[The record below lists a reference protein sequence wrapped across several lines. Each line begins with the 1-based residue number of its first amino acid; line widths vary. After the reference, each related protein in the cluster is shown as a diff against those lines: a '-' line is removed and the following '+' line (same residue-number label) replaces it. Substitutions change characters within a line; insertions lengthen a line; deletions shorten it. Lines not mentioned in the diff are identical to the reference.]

1 MSSNTMR
8 TATENTNMTASGNAE
23 PRNIISSAAE
33 EHMPDATGLNQTA
46 TVEASGRRANRMYR
60 RAKLTVFG
68 SLKAESLKLWSLNST
83 KVLLGIAIA
92 LMLSMSAL
100 SAWSVTFMA
109 SVDLNT
115 GKTLAN
121 PKPIAAAD
129 LWSVLASSGST
140 AALVIGI
147 FGVMAITSEYTTSAV
162 QSSLT
167 VNPRRGMFY
176 ATKSVTTA
184 LFALVAGIVG
194 ILLSAGVLWLF
205 TRGHDVTALTGDQS
219 RIIPVTLFGF
229 PLAIVLVSLMAQ
241 GLGGMTRSTVG
252 GVCTLVVLFMVL
264 SSVLSIA
271 SMAVSQVEW
280 LGTLS
285 YLTPDTAMNHFLGA
299 GIASSSQSTLAS
311 AVKPNY
317 WIPEWWQSGLI
328 LLAWAVVAWV
338 GGLLVTKKA
347 DIK

>member
-1 MSSNTMR
+1 MMSSNTMR
-8 TATENTNMTASGNAE
+8 TATENANMTGSMSGA
-23 PRNIISSAAE
+23 AAE
-33 EHMPDATGLNQTA
+33 KHMPDATGPGQTA
-46 TVEASGRRANRMYR
+46 NAEASGRPASSRRASSMYR

-68 SLKAESLKLWSLNST
+68 SLKAELLKLWSLNST
-83 KVLLGIAIA
+83 KVLLGIAVA
-92 LMLSMSAL
+92 LMLAMSAL

-109 SVDLNT
+109 STDLNT
-115 GKTLAN
+115 GKTLDN
-121 PKPIAAAD
+121 PKPISAAD
-129 LWSVLASSGST
+129 MWAVLASSGST

-176 ATKSVTTA
+176 ATKSVATA

-194 ILLSAGVLWLF
+194 ILLAAGVLWLF
-205 TRGHDVTALTGDQS
+205 TRGHDITALTSDQS
-219 RIIPVTLFGF
+219 RIIPVTLIGF
-229 PLAIVLVSLMAQ
+229 PLTIVLVSLMAQ

-252 GVCTLVVLFMVL
+252 GVCALIVLFMVL
-264 SSVLSIA
+264 SSVLSIT
-271 SMAVSQVEW
+271 SMAINQVEW

-299 GIASSSQSTLAS
+299 GIESSSQSTLAA

-317 WIPEWWQSGLI
+317 WIPDWWQSGLI
-328 LLAWAVVAWV
+328 LLAWAAAAWA
-338 GGLLVTKKA
+338 GGLIVTKKA

>member
-1 MSSNTMR
+1 MMSSNTMR
-8 TATENTNMTASGNAE
+8 TATENANMTGSMSGA
-23 PRNIISSAAE
+23 AAE
-33 EHMPDATGLNQTA
+33 KHMPDATGPGQTA
-46 TVEASGRRANRMYR
+46 NAEASGRPASSRRASSMYR

-68 SLKAESLKLWSLNST
+68 SLKAELLKLWSLNST
-83 KVLLGIAIA
+83 KVLLGIAVA
-92 LMLSMSAL
+92 LMLAMSAL

-109 SVDLNT
+109 STDLNT
-115 GKTLAN
+115 GKTLDN
-121 PKPIAAAD
+121 PKPIPAAD
-129 LWSVLASSGST
+129 MWAVLASSGST

-176 ATKSVTTA
+176 ATKSVAAA

-194 ILLSAGVLWLF
+194 ILLAAGVLWLF
-205 TRGHDVTALTGDQS
+205 TRGHDITALTSNQS
-219 RIIPVTLFGF
+219 RIIPVTLIGF
-229 PLAIVLVSLMAQ
+229 PLTIVLVSLMAQ

-252 GVCTLVVLFMVL
+252 GVCALIVLFMVL
-264 SSVLSIA
+264 SSVLSIT
-271 SMAVSQVEW
+271 SMAINQVEW

-299 GIASSSQSTLAS
+299 GIESSSQSTLAA

-317 WIPEWWQSGLI
+317 WIPDWWQSGLI
-328 LLAWAVVAWV
+328 LLAWAAAAWA
-338 GGLLVTKKA
+338 GGLIVTKKA